1 MSYRFNSSNIIYI
14 CSIKQIERIV
24 FEKPNEKNYNKYN
37 IILSIMRRQVYK
49 KVIEIAPDLKR
60 QIAMEMGCTVDT
72 VYNALNLSNPTTGQ
86 DPPSG
91 YGIGRQGE
99 PKNPLDQLLTPQP
112 LVRTKTAG
120 KKRSYYKPQRSL
132 PPHRASAQ
140 CFARITLTDKK
151 RGAIGRGGISRN
163 TKRKREIFP
172 FPLIFYKRPADG
184 NLPPNPNA

>member
-1 MSYRFNSSNIIYI
+1 M
-14 CSIKQIERIV
+14 

-72 VYNALNLSNPTTGQ
+72 VCAQLEQPDHGCTTGQ